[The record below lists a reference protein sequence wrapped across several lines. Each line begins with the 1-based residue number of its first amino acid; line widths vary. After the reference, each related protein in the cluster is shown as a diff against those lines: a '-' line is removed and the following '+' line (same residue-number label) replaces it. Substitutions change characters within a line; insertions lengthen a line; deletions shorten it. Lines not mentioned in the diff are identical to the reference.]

1 MLLTEKMRSIFILFK
16 QRFAG
21 FAAESLFHAVL
32 EIPNGK

>member
-16 QRFAG
+16 QRSAG
-21 FAAESLFHAVL
+21 FTAESLSHAVL